1 MSARQIIF
9 TYAWDMCR
17 YAHADYK
24 MSRPSS
30 KLQKTFMR
38 GQNMCVSQ
46 ADEHR
51 VRYGS
56 YNKRYREPD
65 TKQNVHKTTIVL
77 FFWKLPNSQ
86 DVGRPIN
93 QAVRVSVIRPNNIIA
108 CQGTV
113 AFDQCSQANRWRG
126 AALQACYEIR

>member
-56 YNKRYREPD
+56 YNKLECGIENRTQNKMY
-65 TKQNVHKTTIVL
+65 TK
-77 FFWKLPNSQ
+77 
-86 DVGRPIN
+86 
-93 QAVRVSVIRPNNIIA
+93 
-108 CQGTV
+108 
-113 AFDQCSQANRWRG
+113 
-126 AALQACYEIR
+126 

>member
-1 MSARQIIF
+1 
-9 TYAWDMCR
+9 
-17 YAHADYK
+17 
-24 MSRPSS
+24 
-30 KLQKTFMR
+30 
-38 GQNMCVSQ
+38 MCVSQ

-93 QAVRVSVIRPNNIIA
+93 QAVRVSVIRPNA
-108 CQGTV
+108 HRPT
-113 AFDQCSQANRWRG
+113 G